1 MNAYILHFF
10 KRENIIL
17 TKSKK
22 VKVKPVKGGRRLR
35 NISDIIEEYLKATI
49 KNSGDDPLEIKRSEI
64 AKKFQCVPSQINYVI
79 QTRFT
84 LEKGYQVESKR
95 GGGGYIRIMK
105 VSPHDHL
112 ELLDQLIRIIGEN
125 IDQQTAENV
134 ILRLYEEK
142 AITRREANIMISVMD
157 RTLYN
162 SNVNHRDEVRANI
175 LIAMLQT
182 IKYKEL
188 S

>member
-1 MNAYILHFF
+1 M
-10 KRENIIL
+10 R
-17 TKSKK
+17 
-22 VKVKPVKGGRRLR
+22 GGQGLR

-95 GGGGYIRIMK
+95 GGGGYIRIMR
-105 VSPHDHL
+105 VSPRDQL
-112 ELLDQLIRIIGEN
+112 DLLDQMIRIIAN
-125 IDQQTAENV
+125 HIDQNTAEN
-134 ILRLYEEK
+134 IIIRLFEEE
-142 AITRREANIMISVMD
+142 AITKREANIMLSVMD

-162 SNVNHRDEVRANI
+162 TNVSHRDEVRANI
-175 LIAMLQT
+175 LKAMLQT
-182 IKYKEL
+182 LKYKEL

>member
-1 MNAYILHFF
+1 M
-10 KRENIIL
+10 K
-17 TKSKK
+17 
-22 VKVKPVKGGRRLR
+22 

-49 KNSGDDPLEIKRSEI
+49 QNSGDDPLEIKRSEI

-95 GGGGYIRIMK
+95 GGGGYIRIIK

-112 ELLDQLIRIIGEN
+112 DLFDQMLQIIGQK
-125 IDQQTAENV
+125 IDQHTAENIIV
-134 ILRLYEEK
+134 RLFDEDAVSK
-142 AITRREANIMISVMD
+142 REANLMISVMD

-162 SNVNHRDEVRANI
+162 ANINHRDEVRANI
-175 LIAMLQT
+175 LSAMLQT
-182 IKYKEL
+182 LKYK
-188 S
+188 

>member
-1 MNAYILHFF
+1 M
-10 KRENIIL
+10 K
-17 TKSKK
+17 
-22 VKVKPVKGGRRLR
+22 

-49 KNSGDDPLEIKRSEI
+49 KNSGADLLEIKRSEI

-95 GGGGYIRIMK
+95 GGGGYIRIIR

-112 ELLDQLIRIIGEN
+112 DLLDQMTKIIGTN
-125 IDQQTAENV
+125 IDQLTAEN
-134 ILRLYEEK
+134 IIIRLYEEQ
-142 AITRREANIMISVMD
+142 AITKREANIMISVMD

-162 SNVNHRDEVRANI
+162 ANIPHRDEVRANI
-175 LIAMLQT
+175 LITMLQT
-182 IKYKEL
+182 LKYKEL

>member
-1 MNAYILHFF
+1 MA
-10 KRENIIL
+10 
-17 TKSKK
+17 
-22 VKVKPVKGGRRLR
+22 KGGQRLR
-35 NISDIIEEYLKATI
+35 NISDIIEDYLKATI
-49 KNSGDDPLEIKRSEI
+49 QNSGNDPLEIKRSEI

-112 ELLDQLIRIIGEN
+112 DLFDQMIQITGRN
-125 IDQQTAENV
+125 IDQHTAENI
-134 ILRLYEEK
+134 ILRLFDEK
-142 AITRREANIMISVMD
+142 AITKREANIMISVLD

-162 SNVNHRDEVRANI
+162 ANVSHRDEVRANI
-175 LIAMLQT
+175 IKAMLET
-182 IKYKEL
+182 LKYKEF

>member
-1 MNAYILHFF
+1 M
-10 KRENIIL
+10 
-17 TKSKK
+17 
-22 VKVKPVKGGRRLR
+22 KGGRGLK
-35 NISDIIEEYLKATI
+35 NISDIIEDYLKSTI
-49 KNSGDDPLEIKRSEI
+49 KNRGDDPLEIKRSEI

-95 GGGGYIRIMK
+95 GGGGYIRIIR

-112 ELLDQLIRIIGEN
+112 DLLDQMIEIIGKN
-125 IDQQTAENV
+125 IDQLTAENIIV
-134 ILRLYEEK
+134 RLYEEK
-142 AITRREANIMISVMD
+142 AITKREANIMISVMD

-162 SNVNHRDEVRANI
+162 ANIAHRDEVRANI
-175 LIAMLQT
+175 LMAMLQT
-182 IKYKEL
+182 LKYKEL

>member
-1 MNAYILHFF
+1 M
-10 KRENIIL
+10 
-17 TKSKK
+17 
-22 VKVKPVKGGRRLR
+22 R

-95 GGGGYIRIMK
+95 GGGGYIRIMR
-105 VSPHDHL
+105 VSPRDQL
-112 ELLDQLIRIIGEN
+112 DLLDQMIRIIAN
-125 IDQQTAENV
+125 HIDQNTAEN
-134 ILRLYEEK
+134 IIIRLFEEE
-142 AITRREANIMISVMD
+142 AITKREANIMLSVMD

-162 SNVNHRDEVRANI
+162 TNVSHRDEVRANI
-175 LIAMLQT
+175 LKAMLQT
-182 IKYKEL
+182 LKYKEL

>member
-1 MNAYILHFF
+1 LSAY
-10 KRENIIL
+10 NVY
-17 TKSKK
+17 K
-22 VKVKPVKGGRRLR
+22 VKDSQSQKLKGGQSLR
-35 NISDIIEEYLKATI
+35 NISDIIEDYLKATI
-49 KNSGDDPLEIKRSEI
+49 RNSGDDPLEIKRSEI

-95 GGGGYIRIMK
+95 GGGGYIRIVK

-112 ELLDQLIRIIGEN
+112 DLFDQMIKIVGKD
-125 IDQQTAENV
+125 IDQHTAEN
-134 ILRLYEEK
+134 IIIRLFEEK
-142 AITRREANIMISVMD
+142 AITKREANLMISVMD

-162 SNVNHRDEVRANI
+162 ANINHRDEVRANI
-175 LIAMLQT
+175 LIAMLET
-182 IKYKEL
+182 LKYKEL

>member
-1 MNAYILHFF
+1 M
-10 KRENIIL
+10 R
-17 TKSKK
+17 
-22 VKVKPVKGGRRLR
+22 GGQGLR

-95 GGGGYIRIMK
+95 GGGGYIRIMR
-105 VSPHDHL
+105 VSPRDHL
-112 ELLDQLIRIIGEN
+112 DLLDQMIRIIAN
-125 IDQQTAENV
+125 HIDQNTAEN
-134 ILRLYEEK
+134 IIIRLFEEE
-142 AITRREANIMISVMD
+142 AITKREANIMLSVMD

-162 SNVNHRDEVRANI
+162 TNVSHRDEVRANI
-175 LIAMLQT
+175 LKAMLQT
-182 IKYKEL
+182 LKYKEL

>member
-1 MNAYILHFF
+1 M
-10 KRENIIL
+10 
-17 TKSKK
+17 
-22 VKVKPVKGGRRLR
+22 R

-49 KNSGDDPLEIKRSEI
+49 KNSGNDPLEIKRSEI

-95 GGGGYIRIMK
+95 GGGGYIRIIK

-112 ELLDQLIRIIGEN
+112 DLLDQMIKITGKN
-125 IDQQTAENV
+125 IDQNTAENI
-134 ILRLYEEK
+134 ILRLYEENAVTK
-142 AITRREANIMISVMD
+142 REANLMLSVMD

-162 SNVNHRDEVRANI
+162 AEVTHRDEVRSNI
-175 LIAMLQT
+175 LRAMLQT
-182 IKYKEL
+182 LKYKEL